1 MSALKETLDRIHY
14 WFQENHPTRIVSLTS
29 GLSSSEI
36 NAVLSTLPFQVSKE
50 VRELYEWSN
59 GYPNDYPLDTW
70 IFDRMSLLNLDS
82 AVQQAQ
88 TWAEESCEE
97 AAIRYMGKSLFP
109 IFEAETD
116 NLAIVATNN
125 QQETSPI
132 IRISQDGGMFLQ
144 PTYTSLTNMMLTL
157 AESYETGGF
166 FIGSNGYVEEDEKKY
181 AAAYRKY
188 NSRVVDLALERFQ
201 NTLPSNPS
209 WEAVEA
215 LHGDLC
221 TINRYEIEISS
232 SNLKT
237 RVVNVLLNLLQDE
250 QNISGFSVVLALEEL
265 RAVDALI
272 QALKHSDKWVRGR
285 AAFTLG
291 KIKAFEAIDFVSQL
305 SEDPDP
311 IVQEAVQEAL
321 ELLRKE
327 K

>member
-1 MSALKETLDRIHY
+1 MSALKETLDRIRY
-14 WFQENHPTRIVSLTS
+14 WFQENHPPRIVSLTS
-29 GLSSSEI
+29 GLSSSQI

-50 VRELYEWSN
+50 VKELYEWSN
-59 GYPNDYPLDTW
+59 GYPNDYPLNTW

-132 IRISQDGGMFLQ
+132 IRISQDGGIFLQ
-144 PTYTSLTNMMLTL
+144 FTYTSLTNMMLTL

-188 NSRVVDLALERFQ
+188 NLGVVDLALERFQ
-201 NTLPSNPS
+201 ETLPSNPS
-209 WEAVEA
+209 WQAVQA
-215 LHGDLC
+215 LHDDL
-221 TINRYEIEISS
+221 
-232 SNLKT
+232 
-237 RVVNVLLNLLQDE
+237 
-250 QNISGFSVVLALEEL
+250 
-265 RAVDALI
+265 
-272 QALKHSDKWVRGR
+272 
-285 AAFTLG
+285 
-291 KIKAFEAIDFVSQL
+291 
-305 SEDPDP
+305 
-311 IVQEAVQEAL
+311 
-321 ELLRKE
+321 
-327 K
+327 